1 MDRPILVDSRGGIV
15 TPATPYPGSHY
26 APAIQEWLPDI
37 VPYVEPVALPVP
49 IVDSSA
55 VYGSRPQDLLQLTV
69 SSGAALTFFVDSLA
83 GGNDS
88 TGKGSYDDPWRSLNT
103 ASNFIKCAECILN
116 TACQYIQ
123 IKIRGTVD
131 YVSSSWNP
139 KSYHSKTLILTG
151 WDGVCDL
158 GSSGTYHAGYIFN
171 AKARSYFYG
180 ATVHSGG
187 AIYSA
192 GPSSTAVDCEFSG
205 GTAGVAVSVACNC
218 SGACY
223 AEAEVCRGGV
233 FTSEL
238 VVDYAY
244 MPVVNRVVTSGYS
257 AYGLNVHSAACGA
270 TVTLTG
276 ENSNPNDQ
284 TSLRLIGF
292 VGRNGATV
300 IDCSATV
307 TAVDSGSR
315 AANATA
321 FGCSIGAA
329 VVSGGFFAATAYA
342 GAVASD
348 NLASAYAYAGG
359 VAAPA
364 TVYAAAT
371 VLNADAWA
379 TIVGTS
385 AASAQEMETETTAN
399 LTTRCVKN
407 RIRYLSSGVV
417 YSSSYTSSGSCQ

>member
-1 MDRPILVDSRGGIV
+1 
-15 TPATPYPGSHY
+15 
-26 APAIQEWLPDI
+26 
-37 VPYVEPVALPVP
+37 LPV
-49 IVDSSA
+49 
-55 VYGSRPQDLLQLTV
+55 
-69 SSGAALTFFVDSLA
+69 LTFFVDSVA

-103 ASNFIKCAECILN
+103 ASRFLKCAECVLN

-158 GSSGTYHAGYIFN
+158 GSTGVYHAGYIFN

-180 ATVHSGG
+180 TTVHSGG
-187 AIYSA
+187 AIYTA
-192 GPSSTAVDCEFSG
+192 GPSSTAVECEFSG
-205 GTAGVAVSVACNC
+205 GTAGVGVSVAYNC
-218 SGACY
+218 SGSCY
-223 AEAEVCRGGV
+223 AEAQVCRGGV
-233 FTSEL
+233 FTSNL

-244 MPVVNRVVTSGYS
+244 LPVVHRVVTSGYS
-257 AYGLNVHSAACGA
+257 AYGLNVHSAARGA
-270 TVTLTG
+270 KVTLTG
-276 ENSNPNDQ
+276 ENSNTNDQ

-300 IDCSATV
+300 IDCSANV
-307 TAVDSGSR
+307 TAIDSGSR
-315 AANATA
+315 AANAVA
-321 FGCSIGAA
+321 WGCSIGAA
-329 VVSGGFFAATAYA
+329 VVSGGFFAASAYA
-342 GAVASD
+342 SAGASD

-359 VAAPA
+359 VANPA
-364 TVYAAAT
+364 TVYGAAT
-371 VLNADAWA
+371 VLDADAAA
-379 TIVGTS
+379 TMVGAS
-385 AASAQEMETETTAN
+385 AASAREMETETTAN
-399 LTTRCVKN
+399 LTTNCVKT